1 MGVVR
6 PGQLLAQHLE
16 STPLSEVIADR
27 DSDLVPDHIGKQFT
41 VNGVAITYPH
51 QAREGWYYIVIEDNT
66 AGLRLLSEDP
76 STLQAI
82 EPGRRVRARGVLHHR
97 RGTEEFVADLV
108 EKQEM
113 VGAPVPREVLVAD
126 LLSEAHMH
134 RLVRVEGTLTPQFN
148 ENNEIDVALLA
159 DRSGTIPVR
168 VPTRFLSDPEF
179 VELVRAVGR
188 VTVVGVLGQ
197 SDRDG
202 PPFDGGYR
210 LQPRETWDVT
220 WEMPPPYGTIA
231 VSGLFGLLAVL
242 VPLFW
247 WRRRIAEERAQQL
260 ELLASDLARAGEALG
275 RNERLYREL
284 FHNDLIS
291 HFLADESGRVIQ
303 CNAAFCRLFGFES
316 EDEVKKATQ
325 FRVWYSQEEGS
336 EILQGLQSQGRL
348 EVREIRARTVDG
360 AELTVLLNLT
370 RAGGPDDGG
379 VELRG
384 SLIDITERKVLE
396 RDLLRS
402 QRTDAVKHFAGGVAH
417 DLNNMLTAILG
428 NADILLQ
435 TKQNESTQVRLEDI
449 RHSAERSAQLTGQL
463 LAVARKQVV
472 RPVVLD
478 VNDTIRDIA
487 GMLQRL
493 IGSAIEL
500 VTLLDEPV
508 GRVKMDPAQIEQI
521 LMNLTLNARDAMPDG
536 GKLVIQTHQ
545 AAEPAHSDLADLGGQ
560 WLVLDVSDNGEGMD
574 PATLDRI
581 YEPFFS
587 TKKNGTGLGL
597 ASVYGIVDQCN
608 GHIAVDSQE
617 GHGTRVHIRFP
628 CTDVAEEAP
637 SITSPP
643 RVPKHTTSGTILLA
657 EDEPAVRSVMRFV
670 LEQAGYTVVEGANG
684 QEVLRIFEADPRRI
698 DLLLTD
704 LVMSLMGGKELTDR
718 VIKVRPELPVIIVT
732 GYTDDDGA
740 REAISVAGRVFL
752 KKPFHPEALVE
763 KVEGAMEK
771 AEP

>member
-1 MGVVR
+1 MGLVR

-16 STPLSEVIADR
+16 STPVTEVIVDR
-27 DSDLVPDHIGKQFT
+27 DSDLVPHIGKQFT

-76 STLQAI
+76 STLQGI

-97 RGTEEFVADLV
+97 RGTEELVVELV
-108 EKQEM
+108 EKEEM

-134 RLVRVEGTLTPQFN
+134 RLVRVEGALTPQFN
-148 ENNEIDVALLA
+148 ENNEIEGAVLA

-316 EDEVKKATQ
+316 VDEVQKATQ
-325 FRVWYSQEEGS
+325 FRVWY
-336 EILQGLQSQGRL
+336 
-348 EVREIRARTVDG
+348 
-360 AELTVLLNLT
+360 
-370 RAGGPDDGG
+370 
-379 VELRG
+379 
-384 SLIDITERKVLE
+384 
-396 RDLLRS
+396 
-402 QRTDAVKHFAGGVAH
+402 
-417 DLNNMLTAILG
+417 
-428 NADILLQ
+428 
-435 TKQNESTQVRLEDI
+435 
-449 RHSAERSAQLTGQL
+449 
-463 LAVARKQVV
+463 
-472 RPVVLD
+472 
-478 VNDTIRDIA
+478 
-487 GMLQRL
+487 
-493 IGSAIEL
+493 
-500 VTLLDEPV
+500 
-508 GRVKMDPAQIEQI
+508 
-521 LMNLTLNARDAMPDG
+521 
-536 GKLVIQTHQ
+536 
-545 AAEPAHSDLADLGGQ
+545 
-560 WLVLDVSDNGEGMD
+560 
-574 PATLDRI
+574 
-581 YEPFFS
+581 
-587 TKKNGTGLGL
+587 
-597 ASVYGIVDQCN
+597 
-608 GHIAVDSQE
+608 
-617 GHGTRVHIRFP
+617 
-628 CTDVAEEAP
+628 
-637 SITSPP
+637 
-643 RVPKHTTSGTILLA
+643 
-657 EDEPAVRSVMRFV
+657 
-670 LEQAGYTVVEGANG
+670 
-684 QEVLRIFEADPRRI
+684 
-698 DLLLTD
+698 
-704 LVMSLMGGKELTDR
+704 
-718 VIKVRPELPVIIVT
+718 
-732 GYTDDDGA
+732 
-740 REAISVAGRVFL
+740 
-752 KKPFHPEALVE
+752 
-763 KVEGAMEK
+763 
-771 AEP
+771 